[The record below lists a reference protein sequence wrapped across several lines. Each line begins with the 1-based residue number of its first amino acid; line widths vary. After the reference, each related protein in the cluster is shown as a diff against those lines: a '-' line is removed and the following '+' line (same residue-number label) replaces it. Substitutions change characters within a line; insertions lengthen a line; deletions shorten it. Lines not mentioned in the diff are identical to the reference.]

1 MKNRII
7 YPITFGLIL
16 LGCNNATTNEEM
28 VVKDTVVTEE
38 IHQHNEVEAIVLDN
52 GKKWVVV
59 PEMMAFI
66 KNIENAV
73 NEFSKKDKPTF
84 EEYQTLSKG
93 ITKNLEDLTANC
105 TMTGQA
111 HDELHKWLVPF
122 LDLSAEFSETTNVEE
137 ADKAY
142 HKIEEAFKEFV
153 VYFE

>member
-1 MKNRII
+1 MK
-7 YPITFGLIL
+7 TKLIFSTAFAFIFF
-16 LGCNNATTNEEM
+16 GCNHTTNNEETTPQ
-28 VVKDTVVTEE
+28 DTIATEE
-38 IHQHNEVEAIVLDN
+38 VHQHDEVEAIILDN

-66 KNIENAV
+66 KNIENGV
-73 NEFSKKDKPTF
+73 NEFSKKDKSTF
-84 EEYQTLSKG
+84 EEYQTLSKL
-93 ITKNLEDLTANC
+93 IAKNLEDLTANC

-137 ADKAY
+137 ADKTY